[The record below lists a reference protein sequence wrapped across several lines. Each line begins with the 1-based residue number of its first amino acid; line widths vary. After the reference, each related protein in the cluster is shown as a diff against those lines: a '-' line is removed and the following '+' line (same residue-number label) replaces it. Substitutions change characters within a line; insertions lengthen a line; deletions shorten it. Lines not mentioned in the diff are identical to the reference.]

1 MRYVLCVTNPY
12 IEQMAS
18 ETNNAVAQP
27 DYSIAVM
34 CYNEE
39 GNLREMVERT
49 LATMRKTGVTFDI
62 LIINDGSKD
71 KSGEIAD
78 ALAKENREV
87 RVLHHSPNKG
97 IGSVLIAGYGQTRGK
112 VAAILP
118 ADLQFAPEDMPAAMK
133 ALDGADV
140 VNITRPQR
148 NDPFKRKVIS
158 FIDRSLVR
166 VFFGLRAADLHW
178 VKLYRRGVLDK
189 ITIVSRTP
197 LVDTELLIKA
207 NRMKAKIV
215 ELPLQHYPRVAGQS
229 TGGNLKLLIKT
240 FLELWKLRLKI

>member
-1 MRYVLCVTNPY
+1 
-12 IEQMAS
+12 MAS
-18 ETNNAVAQP
+18 ASNNSAVAQP
-27 DYSIAVM
+27 DYSIDVM

-39 GNLREMVERT
+39 GNLRAMVERT
-49 LATMRKTGVTFDI
+49 LAAMRKTGVSFDV

-78 ALAKENREV
+78 ALAKENSEV

-97 IGSVLIAGYGQTRGK
+97 IGAVLIAGYGQTSAHVG
-112 VAAILP
+112 AILS
-118 ADLQFAPEDMPAAMK
+118 ADPQFAPEDMAAAMK

-148 NDPFKRKVIS
+148 NDPVRRKVIS
-158 FIDRSLVR
+158 WIDRTLVR
-166 VFFGLRAADLHW
+166 VLFGLRAADLHW
-178 VKLYRRGVLDK
+178 VKLYRREVLEK

-207 NRMKAKIV
+207 NRLGAKIV
-215 ELPLQHYPRVAGQS
+215 ELSLPHYPRVAGVS
-229 TGGNLKLLIKT
+229 TGGNLKLLLKT
-240 FLELWKLRLKI
+240 FLELLKLRMKI